1 MMRLI
6 KLTFFC
12 LLIFSPLKAIESY
25 IVLKVDNEIITNID
39 LETEYKYLMVLNN
52 ELENTD
58 KNTMLELAKESII
71 REKLKKNE
79 LLNYYELDGQQDY
92 LDDVVKNYYER
103 LNLKDLN
110 DFENYLNEYGLKLE
124 NVKKKIE
131 IELMWNRLIGAKYSS
146 QININEKLLKEQVEN
161 TTKNDENTTD
171 YELSEILFQ
180 ANSDIELSN
189 KIDLIQQDI
198 NEQGFKN
205 SANIHSLSDSSKF
218 GGNIGWFNEKQLS
231 KKINQAIEKLNI
243 GEISKPIKIT
253 NNFLILKIDNKKEKK
268 NKLDKKKL
276 LEEAILFE
284 QNKQYSQF
292 SIIHFNKVKINSIIS
307 E

>member
-1 MMRLI
+1 M
-6 KLTFFC
+6 
-12 LLIFSPLKAIESY
+12 KAIESY

-39 LETEYKYLMVLNN
+39 LETEYKYLIVLNN

-58 KNTMLELAKESII
+58 KDTMLELAKESII

-79 LLNYYELDGQQDY
+79 ILNYYELNGKQDY
-92 LDDVVKNYYER
+92 LDDVVKDYYER
-103 LNLKDLN
+103 LNIKNLN
-110 DFENYLNEYGLKLE
+110 DFQNYLSEYGLKLE
-124 NVKKKIE
+124 NVVKKIE
-131 IELMWNRLIGAKYSS
+131 IELMWNKLIGYKYSS
-146 QININEKLLKEQVEN
+146 QININEKLLKEQIEN
-161 TTKNDENTTD
+161 SSKNDKIITE

-180 ANSDIELSN
+180 ANSDSELSN
-189 KIDLIQQDI
+189 KINLIQQDI
-198 NEQGFKN
+198 NKQGFKN

-231 KKINQAIEKLNI
+231 KKINLIIEKLDV
-243 GEISKPIKIT
+243 GEVSKPIQIA
-253 NNFLILKIDNKKEKK
+253 NNFLILKIENKKQKK
-268 NKLDKKKL
+268 NKLNKKKL
-276 LEEAILFE
+276 LKEAILFE

>member
-6 KLTFFC
+6 KLIFFC
-12 LLIFSPLKAIESY
+12 LVIFSPLKAIESY

-39 LETEYKYLMVLNN
+39 LETEYKYLIVLNN

-58 KNTMLELAKESII
+58 KDTMLELAKESII

-79 LLNYYELDGQQDY
+79 ILNYYELNGKQDY
-92 LDDVVKNYYER
+92 LDDVVKDYYER
-103 LNLKDLN
+103 LNIKNLN
-110 DFENYLNEYGLKLE
+110 DFQNYLSEYGLKLE
-124 NVKKKIE
+124 NVVKKIE
-131 IELMWNRLIGAKYSS
+131 IELMWNKLIGYKYSS
-146 QININEKLLKEQVEN
+146 QININEKLLKEQIEN
-161 TTKNDENTTD
+161 SSKNDKIITE

-180 ANSDIELSN
+180 ANSDSELSN
-189 KIDLIQQDI
+189 KINLIQQDI
-198 NEQGFKN
+198 NKQGFKN

-231 KKINQAIEKLNI
+231 KKINLIIEKLDV
-243 GEISKPIKIT
+243 GEVSKPIQIA
-253 NNFLILKIDNKKEKK
+253 NNFLILKIENKKQKK
-268 NKLDKKKL
+268 NKLNKKKL
-276 LEEAILFE
+276 LKEAILFE

>member
-1 MMRLI
+1 M
-6 KLTFFC
+6 
-12 LLIFSPLKAIESY
+12 KAIESY

>member
-6 KLTFFC
+6 KLIFFC
-12 LLIFSPLKAIESY
+12 LVIFSPLKAIESY

>member
-6 KLTFFC
+6 KLIFFC
-12 LLIFSPLKAIESY
+12 LVIFSPLKAIESY

-39 LETEYKYLMVLNN
+39 LETEYKYLIVLNN

-58 KNTMLELAKESII
+58 KDTMLELAKESII

-79 LLNYYELDGQQDY
+79 ILNYYELNGKQDY
-92 LDDVVKNYYER
+92 LDDVVKDYYER
-103 LNLKDLN
+103 LNIKNLN
-110 DFENYLNEYGLKLE
+110 DFQNYLSEYGLKLE
-124 NVKKKIE
+124 NVVKKIE
-131 IELMWNRLIGAKYSS
+131 IELMWNKLIGYKYSS
-146 QININEKLLKEQVEN
+146 QININEKLLKEQIEN
-161 TTKNDENTTD
+161 SSKNDKIITE

-180 ANSDIELSN
+180 ANSDNELSN
-189 KIDLIQQDI
+189 KINLIQQDI
-198 NEQGFKN
+198 NKQGFKN

-231 KKINQAIEKLNI
+231 KKINLIIEKLDV
-243 GEISKPIKIT
+243 GEVSKPIQIA
-253 NNFLILKIDNKKEKK
+253 NNFLILKIENKKQKK
-268 NKLDKKKL
+268 NKLNKKKL
-276 LEEAILFE
+276 LKEAILFE

>member
-1 MMRLI
+1 MRLI
-6 KLTFFC
+6 KLIFFC
-12 LLIFSPLKAIESY
+12 LVIFSPLKAIESY

>member
-6 KLTFFC
+6 KLIFFC
-12 LLIFSPLKAIESY
+12 LVIFSPLKAIESY

-39 LETEYKYLMVLNN
+39 LETEYKYLIVLNN

-58 KNTMLELAKESII
+58 KDTMLELAKESII

-79 LLNYYELDGQQDY
+79 ILNYYELNGKQDY
-92 LDDVVKNYYER
+92 LDDVVKDYYER
-103 LNLKDLN
+103 LNIKNLN
-110 DFENYLNEYGLKLE
+110 DFQNYLSEYGLKLE
-124 NVKKKIE
+124 NVVKKIE
-131 IELMWNRLIGAKYSS
+131 IELMWNKLIGYKYSS
-146 QININEKLLKEQVEN
+146 QININEKLLKEQIEN
-161 TTKNDENTTD
+161 SSKNDKIITE

-180 ANSDIELSN
+180 ANSDSELSN
-189 KIDLIQQDI
+189 KINLIQQDI
-198 NEQGFKN
+198 NKQGFKN

-231 KKINQAIEKLNI
+231 EKINLIIEKLDV
-243 GEISKPIKIT
+243 GEVSKPIQIA
-253 NNFLILKIDNKKEKK
+253 NNFLILKIENKKQKK
-268 NKLDKKKL
+268 NKLNKKKL
-276 LEEAILFE
+276 LKEAILFE

>member
-6 KLTFFC
+6 KLIFFC
-12 LLIFSPLKAIESY
+12 LVIFSPLKAIESY

-124 NVKKKIE
+124 NIKKKIE

>member
-1 MMRLI
+1 MRLI
-6 KLTFFC
+6 KLIFFC
-12 LLIFSPLKAIESY
+12 LVIFSPLKAIESY

-39 LETEYKYLMVLNN
+39 LETEYKYLIVLNN

-58 KNTMLELAKESII
+58 KDTMLELAKESII

-79 LLNYYELDGQQDY
+79 ILNYYELNGKQDY
-92 LDDVVKNYYER
+92 LDDVVKDYYER
-103 LNLKDLN
+103 LNIKNLN
-110 DFENYLNEYGLKLE
+110 DFQNYLSEYGLKLE
-124 NVKKKIE
+124 NVVKKIE
-131 IELMWNRLIGAKYSS
+131 IELMWNKLIGYKYSS
-146 QININEKLLKEQVEN
+146 QININEKLLKEQIEN
-161 TTKNDENTTD
+161 SSKNDKIITE

-180 ANSDIELSN
+180 ANSDSELSN
-189 KIDLIQQDI
+189 KINLIQQDI
-198 NEQGFKN
+198 NKQGFKN

-231 KKINQAIEKLNI
+231 EKINLIIEKLDV
-243 GEISKPIKIT
+243 GEVSKPIQIA
-253 NNFLILKIDNKKEKK
+253 NNFLILKIENKKQKK
-268 NKLDKKKL
+268 NKLNKKKL
-276 LEEAILFE
+276 LKEAILFE

>member
-25 IVLKVDNEIITNID
+25 IVLKVNNEIITNID

-52 ELENTD
+52 ELKNTD
-58 KNTMLELAKESII
+58 KDTMLELAKESII
-71 REKLKKNE
+71 REKLKRNE
-79 LLNYYELDGQQDY
+79 LLAYYELDGKQDY
-92 LDDVVKNYYER
+92 LNGIVKSYYQKI
-103 LNLKDLN
+103 NIKTLKD
-110 DFENYLNEYGLKLE
+110 FEIYLDKYDLKLE
-124 NVKKKIE
+124 NIKKKIE
-131 IELMWNRLIGAKYSS
+131 IEVMWNRLIGSKYGN
-146 QININEKLLKEQVEN
+146 QININEEAIKKKIESSS
-161 TTKNDENTTD
+161 KNNAIITE
-171 YELSEILFQ
+171 YELSEIIFQ
-180 ANSDIELSN
+180 VDNDNKLDN
-189 KIDLIQQDI
+189 KIKLIQQDI
-198 NEQGFKN
+198 DEQGFKN

-218 GGNIGWFNEKQLS
+218 GGNIGWFNENQLS
-231 KKINQAIEKLNI
+231 KKINLAIGKLSI

-253 NNFLILKIDNKKEKK
+253 NSFMLLKVENKKQKK

-292 SIIHFNKVKINSIIS
+292 SIIHYKKVKINSIIS

>member
-1 MMRLI
+1 MRLI
-6 KLTFFC
+6 KLIFFC
-12 LLIFSPLKAIESY
+12 LVIFSPLKAIESY

-39 LETEYKYLMVLNN
+39 LETEYKYLIVLNN

-58 KNTMLELAKESII
+58 KDTMLELAKESII

-79 LLNYYELDGQQDY
+79 ILNYYELNGKQDY
-92 LDDVVKNYYER
+92 LDDVVKDYYER
-103 LNLKDLN
+103 LNIKNLN
-110 DFENYLNEYGLKLE
+110 DFQNYLSEYGLKLE
-124 NVKKKIE
+124 NVVKKIE
-131 IELMWNRLIGAKYSS
+131 IELMWNKLIGYKYSS
-146 QININEKLLKEQVEN
+146 QININEKLLKEQIEN
-161 TTKNDENTTD
+161 SSKNDKIITE

-180 ANSDIELSN
+180 ANSDSELSN
-189 KIDLIQQDI
+189 KINLIQQDI
-198 NEQGFKN
+198 NKQGFKN

-231 KKINQAIEKLNI
+231 KKINLIIEKLDV
-243 GEISKPIKIT
+243 GEVSKPIQIA
-253 NNFLILKIDNKKEKK
+253 NNFLILKIENKKQKK
-268 NKLDKKKL
+268 NKLNKKKL
-276 LEEAILFE
+276 LKEAILFE